1 MTRVFKLKGRRVG
14 LAVLEKRD
22 IKNFYKWVNDLE
34 VTQFLVLFTRNIRYE
49 DEVEWYEEHRKK
61 KDDLVFSII
70 ELKTEKLIG
79 NTGLHN
85 INHINRTAEF
95 GIAIMDKRYWNKG
108 YGTEA
113 VTLMLDYG
121 FNVLSLNS
129 IVLWVYEENKRAQRV
144 YEKVGFRKIGMR
156 REARLIAGKFMN
168 DIYMDILAKEFNKK
182 HKSVVKGILQK

>member
-1 MTRVFKLKGRRVG
+1 MTRVFKLKGRRIG
-14 LAVLEKRD
+14 LAVLEKKD

-70 ELKTEKLIG
+70 ELKTGKLIG

-113 VTLMLDYG
+113 VTLMLDYS

-129 IVLWVYEENKRAQRV
+129 IVLWVYEENKRAIRV
-144 YEKVGFRKIGMR
+144 YENVGFKRIGRR
-156 REARLIAGKFMN
+156 REARLIAGEYKN